1 MSRRAFKRASG
12 DERRAALI
20 RATLDC
26 VAEGGLP
33 AATVRAVA
41 DRAGVTG
48 GLIRHYFATKD
59 QMVHAAYRET
69 IAGMTEMAKAAVA
82 DLGHA
87 PRERLAL
94 FVRANLTP
102 PVVDQRTL
110 SLWAAFISR
119 IRTDAEMAAIH
130 REGYLAFRGELEH
143 LVADLFAAEGRPISK
158 DEAVRHAIRINAVI
172 DGLWLEGCMAGEMF
186 AADELAETGIAAVEA
201 ILGIELEPRLE
212 VQE

>member
-1 MSRRAFKRASG
+1 VSRRAFRRASG
-12 DERRAALI
+12 DERRAQLI
-20 RATLDC
+20 GATLDC
-26 VAEGGLP
+26 VAEGGLQ

-41 DRAGVTG
+41 ERAGVTN

-59 QMVHAAYRET
+59 QMIHAAYRET
-69 IAGMTEMAKAAVA
+69 IAGMTEMARAAIA
-82 DLGHA
+82 DPKHA

-102 PVVDQRTL
+102 PVVDPRTQ
-110 SLWAAFISR
+110 SLWAAFVSL

-143 LVADLFAAEGRPISK
+143 LVAGLFAAEGRPISK

-186 AADELAETGIAAVEA
+186 ADDELAETGVAAVEA
-201 ILGIELEPRLE
+201 MLGMKLLE
-212 VQE
+212 Q

>member
-1 MSRRAFKRASG
+1 VSRRAFRRASG
-12 DERRAALI
+12 DERRAQLI
-20 RATLDC
+20 GATLDC
-26 VAEGGLP
+26 VAEGGLQ

-41 DRAGVTG
+41 ERAGVTG

-59 QMVHAAYRET
+59 QMIHAAYRET

-82 DLGHA
+82 DLEHA
-87 PRERLAL
+87 PRERLAG

-102 PVVDQRTL
+102 PVVDPRTQ
-110 SLWAAFISR
+110 SLWAAFVSL
-119 IRTDAEMAAIH
+119 IRTDPEMAAIH

-143 LVADLFAAEGRPISK
+143 LVAGLFAGEGRPIGK

-186 AADELAETGIAAVEA
+186 ADDELAETGIAAVEA
-201 ILGIELEPRLE
+201 ILGIELERRRPD
-212 VQE
+212 